1 MTSATLRQA
10 AIPRRTD
17 MRMSECPHCTNGCSE
32 CQPALYGRKDLEQ
45 YKPKVPRPGMEL
57 VAYSPEPVVG
67 LLEFRG
73 TVYCATAGG
82 VWRMVK
88 DAEGKDHFEPV
99 PFAPERLG
107 IE

>member
-1 MTSATLRQA
+1 MTCRTCEGTGQIYDQTVTRGDSQTLPCPA
-10 AIPRRTD
+10 CIGGCP
-17 MRMSECPHCTNGCSE
+17 ECDE
-32 CQPALYGRKDLEQ
+32 RYKDH
-45 YKPKVPRPGMEL
+45 PKVPRPGTEL